1 MNFEQHS
8 EAKQDQYTTELLE
21 FIRIPSISALL
32 HHADDVREAASW
44 VAARLQQAEVENV
57 KVMETG
63 GHPVIYGDWLHAEGQ
78 PTVLIYGHF
87 DVQPVDPLDL
97 WIKPPFDPWI
107 EDGKIFGRGASDSK
121 GNLFATIA
129 AVDTMLD
136 CEGRLPVNVKFCF
149 EGQEEIGSP
158 QINDFLDREQDRF
171 SCDLAVSS
179 DGGQWSKDIPSLT
192 MSLRGICGIQ
202 INLRGPFRDLHSGS
216 YGGAVH
222 NPIHALVDLLAGMH
236 NPDGTVAVS
245 GFYRDVNLLTESE
258 RKDTASIPFNE
269 HDYMEELD
277 VAAVF
282 GEEGF
287 STRERVWHRPT
298 LEINGIWGGFQQDGI
313 KTVLPSMAHAK
324 ITCRLVPNQ
333 EPEDI
338 RRLLKQHVESQ
349 VPAGVEAAVDFLTMN
364 GRPYV
369 IPQEHWGNSAAREV
383 LVGLYG
389 QTPYYVRTGGSIP
402 ICGDL
407 LEHLGVYTVNFGFG
421 LPDEN
426 SHSPN
431 EFFRLASFRRSQSAY
446 HLLLHKLSR

>member
-236 NPDGTVAVS
+236 NPDGTIAVS

-282 GEEGF
+282 GEAGF

>member
-107 EDGKIFGRGASDSK
+107 EDGKVFGRGASDSK

-236 NPDGTVAVS
+236 NPDGTIAVS

-282 GEEGF
+282 GEAGF